1 MKRSLLLVSLTIAAL
16 GTTGC
21 FLGGPKNDPIL
32 QLAAQESLEQGKALM
47 EEEKYKK
54 ARDYLTHAFEV
65 EPNSRTGRE
74 ALLLA
79 ADCYFLDGGVS
90 NYIQAEAKYRDFLN
104 RFPTSD
110 QAAYAQFQIANSLAQ
125 RIEKPDR
132 DQSATMDALSAY
144 RELIRLYPTSEYAEE
159 AEENLD
165 VVRENL
171 AAHELTVGRFNYK
184 YRNYPGARLR
194 LENLVENYPEF
205 SRLDEALYLLGMTY
219 RQSSAPE
226 MWIQAIDVFE
236 RLRDEFPD
244 SPYAQD
250 VPSLA
255 KIQERIQ
262 AAEAAKEERAETG
275 TEEQQTPETP
285 NAPAVDEVGG

>member
-1 MKRSLLLVSLTIAAL
+1 MKRSILTVLLTVVAL
-16 GTTGC
+16 GAAGC

-47 EEEKYKK
+47 EEGKYNK

-74 ALLLA
+74 ALLLV
-79 ADCYFLDGGVS
+79 ADCYFLDGGVG

-125 RIEKPDR
+125 RMEKPDR

-144 RELIRLYPTSEYAEE
+144 RELMRLYPTSEYAEE
-159 AEENLD
+159 ASEKLD

-184 YRNYPGARLR
+184 FRNYQGAKIR

-205 SRLDEALYLLGMTY
+205 SKLDEALYLLGMTY
-219 RQSSAPE
+219 RQSNSPE
-226 MWIQAIDVFE
+226 LWVQAIDTFE
-236 RLRDEFPD
+236 RLHREFPQ
-244 SPYAQD
+244 SPYTED
-250 VPSLA
+250 IPSLA
-255 KIQERIQ
+255 RLRERIEE
-262 AAEAAKEERAETG
+262 AEAEEAAAQAEAG
-275 TEEQQTPETP
+275 SEDASPRIP
-285 NAPAVDEVGG
+285 DAPAVDEVGG